1 MVISR
6 LDGTVLSARGQRLVV
21 GIGGIG
27 YAVAVTPQ
35 SSLTAAVGREVSLH
49 THLVVRED
57 ELSLYGFESEAELEA
72 FELLIGVSG
81 VGPKSA
87 LGVLAHLSPDELA
100 RAIDEQDERA
110 FKAVSGIGPKTA
122 KLLILQLH
130 GKLAAPAARATAKG
144 SDARADVLTALT
156 GLGWPERTAA
166 DAIERAAV
174 AAPDAVGSTGALL
187 RAALAILGPGARQ

>member
-21 GIGGIG
+21 GVGGIG
-27 YAVAVTPQ
+27 YAVSVTPQ
-35 SSLTAAVGREVSLH
+35 CSLAAAAGREVSLH

-57 ELSLYGFESEAELEA
+57 ELSLYGFESEAELGV

-87 LGVLAHLSPDELA
+87 LGVLAHLTPDALA
-100 RAIDEQDERA
+100 RAVEEEDERA

-122 KLLILQLH
+122 KLLILQLS

-174 AAPDAVGSTGALL
+174 AAPDAVGTTGALL

>member
-1 MVISR
+1 MISR

-21 GIGGIG
+21 GVGGVG
-27 YAVAVTPQ
+27 LAVAVTPQ
-35 SSLTAAVGREVSLH
+35 TSLAAVAGRSIALH

-57 ELSLYGFESEAELEA
+57 ELALYGFETEPELDA
-72 FELLIGVSG
+72 FELLLSVTG

-87 LGVLAHLSPDELA
+87 LGVLAQLTPVELA
-100 RAIDEQDERA
+100 RAIDGGDERA

-122 KLLILQLH
+122 KLLILQLS
-130 GKLAAPAARATAKG
+130 GKLVVAPAARSAAAP
-144 SDARADVLTALT
+144 DARADVLDALT

-174 AAPDAVGSTGALL
+174 AAPEAAASSGALL
-187 RAALAILGPGARQ
+187 RAALAILGPAARP

>member
-1 MVISR
+1 MISR
-6 LDGTVLSARGQRLVV
+6 LDGTVLSARGQRLVIGV
-21 GIGGIG
+21 GGIG
-27 YAVAVTPQ
+27 YAVAVTPPA
-35 SSLTAAVGREVSLH
+35 SLAARIGAEVSLH

-57 ELSLYGFESEAELEA
+57 ELSLYGFETEAEIEV

-87 LGVLAHLSPDELA
+87 LGVLAHLTPDELA
-100 RAIDEQDERA
+100 RAVEDEDEKA

-122 KLLILQLH
+122 KLLILQLS
-130 GKLAAPAARATAKG
+130 GKLAAPAAAATAKG

-166 DAIERAAV
+166 DAIERATV
-174 AAPDAVGSTGALL
+174 SAPDAVGTTGTLL
-187 RAALAILGPGARQ
+187 RAALAILGPGARS

>member
-1 MVISR
+1 MISR

-21 GIGGIG
+21 GVGGIG

-35 SSLTAAVGREVSLH
+35 TSLAAATGRELSLH

-57 ELSLYGFESEAELEA
+57 ELSLYGFESEAELDA

-122 KLLILQLH
+122 KLLILQLS
-130 GKLAAPAARATAKG
+130 GKLAAPAAQATAQG

-174 AAPDAVGSTGALL
+174 AAPDAVGTTGALL

>member
-1 MVISR
+1 MISR
-6 LDGTVLSARGQRLVV
+6 LDGTVLSARGQRLVIGV
-21 GIGGIG
+21 GGIG
-27 YAVAVTPQ
+27 YAVAVTPPA
-35 SSLTAAVGREVSLH
+35 SLAARIGAEVSLH

-57 ELSLYGFESEAELEA
+57 ELSLYGFETEAELEV

-87 LGVLAHLSPDELA
+87 LGVLAHLTPDELA
-100 RAIDEQDERA
+100 RAVEGEDEKA

-122 KLLILQLH
+122 KLLILQLS
-130 GKLAAPAARATAKG
+130 GKLVAPTATATAKG

-156 GLGWPERTAA
+156 GLGWSERTAN

-174 AAPDAVGSTGALL
+174 ATPDAAGTTGTLL
-187 RAALAILGPGARQ
+187 RAALAILGPGARS

>member
-1 MVISR
+1 MISR
-6 LDGTVLSARGQRLVV
+6 LDGTVLSARGQRLVIGV
-21 GIGGIG
+21 GGLG
-27 YAVAVTPQ
+27 YAVAVTPPV
-35 SSLTAAVGREVSLH
+35 SLAARIGSQIALH

-57 ELSLYGFESEAELEA
+57 ELSLYGFETEAELEV

-87 LGVLAHLSPDELA
+87 LGVLAHLTPDELA
-100 RAIDEQDERA
+100 RAVEGEDERA

-122 KLLILQLH
+122 KLLILQLS
-130 GKLAAPAARATAKG
+130 GKLAAPAAAATAKE

-156 GLGWPERTAA
+156 GLGWSERTAN

-174 AAPDAVGSTGALL
+174 ASPGAVGATGTLL
-187 RAALAILGPGARQ
+187 RAALAILGPGARS

>member
-1 MVISR
+1 MISR

-21 GIGGIG
+21 GVGGVG
-27 YAVAVTPQ
+27 LAVAVTPQ
-35 SSLTAAVGREVSLH
+35 CSLSARVGDAIALH

-57 ELSLYGFESEAELEA
+57 ELALYGFETEAELDA

-87 LGVLAHLSPDELA
+87 LGVLAHLTPDELA
-100 RAIDEQDERA
+100 RAVDAQDERA

-122 KLLILQLH
+122 KLLILQLS
-130 GKLAAPAARATAKG
+130 GKLAAPAATAATKG

-156 GLGWPERTAA
+156 GLGWPERTAN

-174 AAPDAVGSTGALL
+174 AAPEAVGTTGALL
-187 RAALAILGPGARQ
+187 RAALAILGPGARS

>member
-1 MVISR
+1 VISR

-21 GIGGIG
+21 GVGGVG
-27 YAVAVTPQ
+27 LAVAVTPQ
-35 SSLTAAVGREVSLH
+35 TSLSAATGRAIALH

-57 ELSLYGFESEAELEA
+57 ELALYGFEAEAELEA
-72 FELLIGVSG
+72 FELLIGVTG

-87 LGVLAHLSPDELA
+87 LGVLAHLTPEELA
-100 RAIDEQDERA
+100 RAIDAGDERA

-122 KLLILQLH
+122 KLLILQLS
-130 GKLAAPAARATAKG
+130 GKLVVPAATRTAAAP
-144 SDARADVLTALT
+144 DARSDVLTALT

-174 AAPDAVGSTGALL
+174 AAPEAAASSGALL
-187 RAALAILGPGARQ
+187 RASLAILGPAARP

>member
-35 SSLTAAVGREVSLH
+35 SSLTAAVGRDVSLH

-87 LGVLAHLSPDELA
+87 LGVLAHLSPEDLA

-174 AAPDAVGSTGALL
+174 AAPDAVGTTGTLL

>member
-1 MVISR
+1 MISR

-21 GIGGIG
+21 GVGGVG
-27 YAVAVTPQ
+27 LAVAVTPQ
-35 SSLTAAVGREVSLH
+35 CSLSARVGDAIALH

-57 ELSLYGFESEAELEA
+57 ELALYGFETEAELDA

-87 LGVLAHLSPDELA
+87 LGVLAHLTPDELA
-100 RAIDEQDERA
+100 RAVDEQDERA

-122 KLLILQLH
+122 KLLILQLS
-130 GKLAAPAARATAKG
+130 GKLAAPAATAATKG

-156 GLGWPERTAA
+156 GLGWPERTAN

-174 AAPDAVGSTGALL
+174 AAPEAVGTTGALL
-187 RAALAILGPGARQ
+187 RAALAILGPGARS

>member
-1 MVISR
+1 MISR

-21 GIGGIG
+21 GVGGVG
-27 YAVAVTPQ
+27 LAVAVTPQ
-35 SSLTAAVGREVSLH
+35 TSLTAVAGRPIALH

-57 ELSLYGFESEAELEA
+57 ELALYGFETEPELDA
-72 FELLIGVSG
+72 FELLLSVTG

-87 LGVLAHLSPDELA
+87 LGVLAQLTPVELA
-100 RAIDEQDERA
+100 RAIDGGDERA

-122 KLLILQLH
+122 KLLILQLS
-130 GKLAAPAARATAKG
+130 GKLVVAPAARSATAP
-144 SDARADVLTALT
+144 DARADVLDALT

-174 AAPDAVGSTGALL
+174 AAPEAAASSGALL
-187 RAALAILGPGARQ
+187 RAALAILGPAARP

>member
-57 ELSLYGFESEAELEA
+57 ELSLYGFETEAELEA

-87 LGVLAHLSPDELA
+87 LGVLAHLSPDDLA
-100 RAIDEQDERA
+100 RAIEEQDERA

-122 KLLILQLH
+122 KLLILQLQ

-174 AAPDAVGSTGALL
+174 AAPDAVGTTGALL
-187 RAALAILGPGARQ
+187 RAALAILGPGARS

>member
-1 MVISR
+1 VISS

-21 GIGGIG
+21 GVAGIG

-35 SSLTAAVGREVSLH
+35 CSLAARVGGPIALH

-57 ELSLYGFESEAELEA
+57 ELALFGFESEAELDA

-87 LGVLAHLSPDELA
+87 LGVLAHLSPAELA
-100 RAIDEQDERA
+100 RAVADQDERA

-122 KLLILQLH
+122 KLLILQLS
-130 GKLAAPAARATAKG
+130 GKLAAPAPAAAAKG

-156 GLGWPERTAA
+156 GLGWPERTAN
-166 DAIERAAV
+166 DAIERAAA
-174 AAPDAVGSTGALL
+174 AAPDAAGTTGGLL
-187 RAALAILGPGARQ
+187 RAALAILGPGAR

>member
-1 MVISR
+1 MISR

-21 GIGGIG
+21 GVGGMG
-27 YAVAVTPQ
+27 FAVAVTPQ
-35 SSLTAAVGREVSLH
+35 CSLAARIGSDVALH

-57 ELSLYGFESEAELEA
+57 ELALYGFETEAELDA

-87 LGVLAHLSPDELA
+87 LGVLAHLSPDDLA
-100 RAIDEQDERA
+100 RAVDGQDERA

-122 KLLILQLH
+122 KLLILQLS
-130 GKLAAPAARATAKG
+130 GKLAAPAAASTAKG

-166 DAIERAAV
+166 EAIDRAAAV
-174 AAPDAVGSTGALL
+174 VPDAAGASGTLL

>member
-1 MVISR
+1 VISR

-21 GIGGIG
+21 GVGGVG
-27 YAVAVTPQ
+27 LAVLVTPQ
-35 SSLTAAVGREVSLH
+35 CSLSARPGSGIALH

-57 ELSLYGFESEAELEA
+57 DLALYGFETEPELEA
-72 FELLIGVSG
+72 FELLIGVTG

-87 LGVLAHLSPDELA
+87 LGVLAHLTPAELA
-100 RAIDEQDERA
+100 RAVDAGDERA

-122 KLLILQLH
+122 KLLILQLS
-130 GKLAAPAARATAKG
+130 GKLVAPAAPRTAAAP
-144 SDARADVLTALT
+144 DARADVLTALT

-174 AAPDAVGSTGALL
+174 AAPEAAASSGALL
-187 RAALAILGPGARQ
+187 RAALAILGPAARP

>member
-1 MVISR
+1 MISR

-21 GIGGIG
+21 GVGGVG
-27 YAVAVTPQ
+27 LAVAVTPQ
-35 SSLTAAVGREVSLH
+35 TSLTAAAGRAIALH

-57 ELSLYGFESEAELEA
+57 ELALYGFETESELEA
-72 FELLIGVSG
+72 FELLIGVTG

-87 LGVLAHLSPDELA
+87 LGVLAHLTPDELA
-100 RAIDEQDERA
+100 RAIDGGDERA

-122 KLLILQLH
+122 KLLILQLS
-130 GKLAAPAARATAKG
+130 GKLVAPAVTRTAAAP
-144 SDARADVLTALT
+144 DARADVLKALT

-174 AAPDAVGSTGALL
+174 AAPDAAASSGALL
-187 RAALAILGPGARQ
+187 RAALAILGPAARP

>member
-87 LGVLAHLSPDELA
+87 LGVLAHLSPDDLA

-174 AAPDAVGSTGALL
+174 AAPDAVGTTGALL

>member
-1 MVISR
+1 MISR

-57 ELSLYGFESEAELEA
+57 ELSLYGFETEAELEA

-87 LGVLAHLSPDELA
+87 LGVLAHLSPDDLA
-100 RAIDEQDERA
+100 RAIEEQDERA

-122 KLLILQLH
+122 KLLILQLQ

-174 AAPDAVGSTGALL
+174 AAPDAVGTTGALL
-187 RAALAILGPGARQ
+187 RAALAILGPGARS

>member
-1 MVISR
+1 MISR

-21 GIGGIG
+21 GVGGVG
-27 YAVAVTPQ
+27 LAVAVTPQ
-35 SSLTAAVGREVSLH
+35 TSLTAVAGRSIALH

-57 ELSLYGFESEAELEA
+57 ELALYGFETEPELDA
-72 FELLIGVSG
+72 FELLLSVTG

-87 LGVLAHLSPDELA
+87 LGVLAQLTPVELA
-100 RAIDEQDERA
+100 RAIDGGDERA

-122 KLLILQLH
+122 KLLILQLS
-130 GKLAAPAARATAKG
+130 GKLVVAPAARSAAAP
-144 SDARADVLTALT
+144 DARADVLDALT

-174 AAPDAVGSTGALL
+174 AAPEAAASSGALL
-187 RAALAILGPGARQ
+187 RAALAILGPAARP

>member
-1 MVISR
+1 MISR
-6 LDGTVLSARGQRLVV
+6 LDGTVLSARGQRLV
-21 GIGGIG
+21 IGVAGIG

-35 SSLTAAVGREVSLH
+35 CSLAASVGTQIALH

-57 ELSLYGFESEAELEA
+57 ELSLYGFETEAELAA

-87 LGVLAHLSPDELA
+87 LGVLAHLSPDDLA
-100 RAIDEQDERA
+100 RAVEAEQEQA

-122 KLLILQLH
+122 KLLILQLS
-130 GKLAAPAARATAKG
+130 GKLAAPAAQSTAKG

-156 GLGWPERTAA
+156 GLGWQERTAA
-166 DAIERAAV
+166 DAIERAAI
-174 AAPDAVGSTGALL
+174 AAPEAVGSTGSLL
-187 RAALAILGPGARQ
+187 RAALAILGPAART

>member
-1 MVISR
+1 MISR

-21 GIGGIG
+21 GVGGIG

-35 SSLTAAVGREVSLH
+35 TSLTAAAGRDVALH

-87 LGVLAHLSPDELA
+87 LGVLAHLSPDALA

-122 KLLILQLH
+122 KLLILQLS
-130 GKLAAPAARATAKG
+130 GKLAAPAAQATAQG

-156 GLGWPERTAA
+156 GLGWPERTAV

-174 AAPDAVGSTGALL
+174 AAPDTVGTTGALL

>member
-35 SSLTAAVGREVSLH
+35 SSLTAAVGRDVSLH

-57 ELSLYGFESEAELEA
+57 ELSLYGFETEAELEA

-122 KLLILQLH
+122 KLLILQLQ

-174 AAPDAVGSTGALL
+174 AAPDAVGTTGALL